1 MDLEFVDPS
10 EAPVPPDE
18 VRIREIQVQPERDGR
33 LLNVE
38 IHLTP
43 FQQRPSLEVEVFD
56 SKDQLVA
63 ETSIIEAVNP
73 SMEFNLHLRA
83 ANGRGEHRMR
93 VEVAY
98 PEQEPVDV
106 KDVTFNVDQ
115 ED

>member
-18 VRIREIQVQPERDGR
+18 VRIREIELQPERGGK
-33 LLNVE
+33 LLNVQ

-56 SKDQLVA
+56 DEERLVA
-63 ETSIIEAVNP
+63 DASIIEAVNP

-83 ANGRGEHRMR
+83 SNGGGQHRMR
-93 VEVAY
+93 VEVTY
-98 PEQEPVDV
+98 PEQDPVDV
-106 KDVTFNVDQ
+106 KDLTFDVNPSD
-115 ED
+115 

>member
-1 MDLEFVDPS
+1 MDLHFVDPS

-18 VRIREIQVQPERDGR
+18 VRIREVQVQPERDGK
-33 LLNVE
+33 LLNVQ

-56 SKDQLVA
+56 REDRLVA

-73 SMEFNLHLRA
+73 SMEFNLHLRG
-83 ANGRGEHRMR
+83 ANGRGQHRMR

-98 PEQEPVDV
+98 PEQEIVDT
-106 KDVTFNVDQ
+106 KDLTFEVNRA
-115 ED
+115 E